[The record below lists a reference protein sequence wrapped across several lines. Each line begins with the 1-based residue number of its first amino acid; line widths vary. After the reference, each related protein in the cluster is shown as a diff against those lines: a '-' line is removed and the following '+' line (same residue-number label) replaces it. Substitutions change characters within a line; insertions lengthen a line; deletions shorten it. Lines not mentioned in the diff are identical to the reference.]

1 MPASDNCCGKPDGE
15 LCIHDLDDKRGAVC
29 AWLRANSIDPN
40 TVPLHDHDLRITER
54 DGQRLIEYTEFVR
67 DELTG
72 NIMYDPD
79 NPGPVTSETSVP
91 CLVDPDPEL
100 RIPGTR
106 P

>member
-1 MPASDNCCGKPDGE
+1 MPQLWPEDRREA
-15 LCIHDLDDKRGAVC
+15 LC

-54 DGQRLIEYTEFVR
+54 DGQRLIEYTEFVL

-72 NIMYDPD
+72 NILADPG
-79 NPGPVTSETSVP
+79 NPQPVTSEVSVP
-91 CLVDPDPEL
+91 CLIEPKPAL
-100 RIPGTR
+100 GIPGGR

>member
-1 MPASDNCCGKPDGE
+1 MPQTWPED
-15 LCIHDLDDKRGAVC
+15 RRQAVC
-29 AWLRANSIDPN
+29 AWLHANGIDPN

-72 NIMYDPD
+72 NILYDPD
-79 NPGPVTSETSVP
+79 NPGPVTSQASVP
-91 CLVDPDPEL
+91 CLVEPDPGL
-100 RIPGTR
+100 GVPGGQ